1 MMTGHYASGDTN
13 LPPTPRPQPTAL
25 SLLPRPQQNE
35 AASLSQLLTT
45 VVREDLRDCDL
56 VFVADGSLQ
65 WQEPLHQLLKLPN
78 PRQVVHVTDSE
89 DFERVGIL
97 SSSCQGRVFLVDDP
111 ALLLTYA
118 NKRESSWDYSGR
130 QVVVG
135 LTKEQLKDLT
145 LTKSGRKT
153 QHIVGVVKSGLLGTL
168 WQVYRNQ
175 LYTGEEVINVG
186 TWQQNRFTR
195 KRDLFPDKLANLHGA
210 VLKVA
215 LFHYI
220 PAVFIERTGNDSI
233 VHHYGRDVDIIKVLS
248 SILNFTIEILAVPSD
263 ELWGERLDNG
273 SYNGMIGFLGRDEAD
288 MGSGNLY
295 MSSHLGR
302 LNHMTYTTS
311 TFTDSSCFMSWVEP
325 PLPRWQSLALP
336 YQLET
341 WLALLG
347 ELLLCSPFL
356 YILAKTTSM
365 RGEEELSNFQSV
377 TYSSLYVFG
386 MHFRQP
392 QGQLPIRI
400 NTQIFLA
407 FLWLYAIIITTG
419 YSCNLTAFLTVTR
432 DPPRIETIKELHES
446 KLPVF
451 GLGDYFKLSMLQSVN
466 KHVRGLADKYV
477 AVFDVSTIDRNILH
491 GKGVGIQGY
500 SYMKYVIKK
509 DYTSASG
516 RARMRILKECFA
528 SHAITVGLQ
537 RHSPLKRKFD
547 KVIRWMVE
555 GGLIDQWFLESV
567 DLSIQIEKRKKK
579 AQGIGDSKAED
590 MSTAGSEGVIPLG
603 LDHMQG
609 IFLILIICCII
620 SILVF
625 MAEFMLVERNR
636 S

>member
-1 MMTGHYASGDTN
+1 MRTLVVVLLVMMTGHYASGDTN

-25 SLLPRPQQNE
+25 SLLPRP
-35 AASLSQLLTT
+35 
-45 VVREDLRDCDL
+45 
-56 VFVADGSLQ
+56 
-65 WQEPLHQLLKLPN
+65 
-78 PRQVVHVTDSE
+78 QVVHVTDSE